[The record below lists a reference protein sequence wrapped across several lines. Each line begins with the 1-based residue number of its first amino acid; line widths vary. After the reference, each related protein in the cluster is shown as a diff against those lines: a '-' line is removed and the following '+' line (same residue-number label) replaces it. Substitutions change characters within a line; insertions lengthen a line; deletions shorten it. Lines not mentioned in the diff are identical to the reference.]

1 MHVCPFWLI
10 LSYARKGNKKAQV
23 VSLSLDST
31 MAKLVQRCTDHFFD
45 WRDMLR
51 KTAIAILTKA
61 TIPAPRR
68 RLL

>member
-1 MHVCPFWLI
+1 M
-10 LSYARKGNKKAQV
+10 

-51 KTAIAILTKA
+51 KTAIAILTKVI
-61 TIPAPRR
+61 IPAPRR
-68 RLL
+68 RLLLISLLTAFHCSPIPSLPYLKF